1 MNYLKKLAKIIGLF
15 LALAMA
21 VAVIIFGYYFIQALR
36 QQNLKAEVMIKN
48 QQYQV
53 EMVKTPI
60 KMAEGL
66 SGRNELATNSGM
78 LFVYDNEQKRD
89 FWMNKMNFD
98 LDIIFIDDSRVVDF
112 VTLKKPESSNKIP
125 KYTNLKPANFVL
137 EIPAGEA
144 KKLGLKIGDMV
155 EINQSQ

>member
-78 LFVYDNEQKRD
+78 LFVYDDKQKRD

>member
-78 LFVYDNEQKRD
+78 LFVYDDKQKRD

-125 KYTNLKPANFVL
+125 KYTNLKPADFVL

>member
-1 MNYLKKLAKIIGLF
+1 
-15 LALAMA
+15 
-21 VAVIIFGYYFIQALR
+21 
-36 QQNLKAEVMIKN
+36 
-48 QQYQV
+48 
-53 EMVKTPI
+53 MVKTPI

-78 LFVYDNEQKRD
+78 LFVYDDKQKRD